1 MLNLM
6 DSIKT
11 DFIKWTLRVNIISLK
26 QGVYQV
32 LLEHGKCILVQYSI
46 DSINKPQSIAY
57 LRRCKGR
64 RIIQV
69 KTSFLSLKP
78 NGKVRAE
85 KATFSVTKLHAV
97 VVAHKPSYSCV
108 AKHDEYNWSL

>member
-1 MLNLM
+1 MQ
-6 DSIKT
+6 S
-11 DFIKWTLRVNIISLK
+11 
-26 QGVYQV
+26 
-32 LLEHGKCILVQYSI
+32 SI
-46 DSINKPQSIAY
+46 DSINKPQSITY

-64 RIIQV
+64 RIIQEEP
-69 KTSFLSLKP
+69 SFLSFRP

-108 AKHDEYNWSL
+108 TKHDEYNWSLYKVGECFLLCGKGQGELRSVYHEFWFSVFY